1 MHTPYDLLPELT
13 REQVT
18 RLHSEARLS
27 RLVAEAEPAP
37 EAEPPGRLR
46 IQTSPPVRRLIPI
59 RLP

>member
-13 REQVT
+13 RERVEHL
-18 RLHSEARLS
+18 RSEAQRS
-27 RLVAEAEPAP
+27 RLLANAEAPP
-37 EAEPPGRLR
+37 EHETPELTI